1 MTWQNA
7 LRDAI
12 TDPITLLDA
21 LQLSPESLP
30 VDLEPGFRVR
40 VPWSFV
46 QRMHASPI
54 DPLLRQVLSLDAER
68 DVVPGFSVD
77 PLEEH
82 RGVLRGVLHKYR
94 SRVLVVFRGG
104 CAINCRYCFRRH
116 FPYADN
122 TFRMADLPELIHY
135 LQCHP
140 DVNEVILSG
149 GDPLM
154 ADDEALAAFFEPLK
168 SLPQLMR
175 IRLHTRLPVVIPER
189 ITAGLCRL
197 LGSSPIPVV
206 VVLHINHANE
216 IDAQLTA
223 AIGQLRAHCHSV
235 LNQSV
240 ILRGVND
247 RVETLVAL
255 SEALFRVGVQPY
267 YLNVLDPVAGA
278 AHFAVTEDAITSL
291 YRGLLNALPG
301 FLVPKLV
308 QEQPGVGYKVPW
320 MMPPA

>member
-21 LQLSPESLP
+21 LQLSPESLS
-30 VDLEPGFRVR
+30 VDLEPSFRVR

-104 CAINCRYCFRRH
+104 CAINCRYCFRRDY
-116 FPYADN
+116 PYPQTNSQQIEVRWGEALDYIRADQS
-122 TFRMADLPELIHY
+122 L
-135 LQCHP
+135 
-140 DVNEVILSG
+140 NEVILSG
-149 GDPLM
+149 GDPLSL
-154 ADDEALAAFFEPLK
+154 DDKKLAQLIHALEAIDHIKTL
-168 SLPQLMR
+168 
-175 IRLHTRLPVVIPER
+175 RLHTKYPSIMPSR
-189 ITAGLCRL
+189 ITPELIQTL
-197 LGSSPIPVV
+197 SSSRFDIVM
-206 VVLHINHANE
+206 VLHINHAAELSNE
-216 IDAQLTA
+216 LSTA
-223 AIGQLRAHCHSV
+223 VSNMRTAGIHC

-240 ILRGVND
+240 LLQGVND
-247 RVETLVAL
+247 DIDCLEKL
-255 SEALFRVGVQPY
+255 SRQLFAAGILPY
-267 YLNVLDPVAGA
+267 YLHLLDRAKGT
-278 AHFAVTEDAITSL
+278 AHFEVSQERADELIQAMKK
-291 YRGLLNALPG
+291 RLPG
-301 FLVPKLV
+301 YLVPKLAREIAGADSK
-308 QEQPGVGYKVPW
+308 QY
-320 MMPPA
+320 